1 MKYETVIGLE
11 IHVQLATQSKLFSG
25 AATRYGAEPNAQAC
39 IIDLG
44 MPGVLPVINETAI
57 KMAVKFGL
65 AVNASITSP
74 SVFARKNY
82 FYPDLPKG
90 YQISQL
96 DLPIV
101 ANGSIDVQLDD
112 GEIKTIRITRAH
124 LEEDAGKSVHEGYGE
139 HTAIDLN
146 RAGTP
151 LIEIV
156 SEPDIRS
163 AKEAAAYMKKIHSL
177 VRYLEISD
185 GNMQEGSFR
194 CDANVS
200 IREDGSS
207 ELGTRAEI
215 KNINSFRFVE
225 QAIDY
230 EVERQVDL
238 LESSQKVKQET
249 RLYDSDKNE
258 TRPMRSK
265 EEANDYRY
273 FPDPDLLPVK
283 VSDELIK
290 SIEQS
295 MPELPD
301 AKRQRFID
309 ELSLSVYD
317 SDNLTASRE
326 LANYFE
332 QALSIATNPKLT
344 ANWVMGELSAAL
356 NKEGLDISA
365 SPVSADMLGELVKRI
380 DDNTISGKIAK
391 QVFEAMWNS
400 EGSADQV
407 IEAKGLQ
414 QVTDTG
420 AIEKLVDDVISANP
434 KQVEQ
439 YQNSPD
445 DKKGKLIGFFVGQ
458 IMKTSQGKANPQQ
471 VNKLL
476 KEKLK

>member
-1 MKYETVIGLE
+1 
-11 IHVQLATQSKLFSG
+11 
-25 AATRYGAEPNAQAC
+25 
-39 IIDLG
+39 
-44 MPGVLPVINETAI
+44 
-57 KMAVKFGL
+57 
-65 AVNASITSP
+65 
-74 SVFARKNY
+74 
-82 FYPDLPKG
+82 
-90 YQISQL
+90 
-96 DLPIV
+96 
-101 ANGSIDVQLDD
+101 
-112 GEIKTIRITRAH
+112 
-124 LEEDAGKSVHEGYGE
+124 
-139 HTAIDLN
+139 
-146 RAGTP
+146 
-151 LIEIV
+151 
-156 SEPDIRS
+156 
-163 AKEAAAYMKKIHSL
+163 
-177 VRYLEISD
+177 
-185 GNMQEGSFR
+185 
-194 CDANVS
+194 
-200 IREDGSS
+200 
-207 ELGTRAEI
+207 
-215 KNINSFRFVE
+215 
-225 QAIDY
+225 
-230 EVERQVDL
+230 
-238 LESSQKVKQET
+238 
-249 RLYDSDKNE
+249 
-258 TRPMRSK
+258 MRSK

>member
-177 VRYLEISD
+177 IRYLEISD

-225 QAIDY
+225 KAIDY
-230 EVERQVDL
+230 EVERQIDL
-238 LESSQKVKQET
+238 LESGKKVTQET
-249 RLYDSDKNE
+249 RLYDANKNE
-258 TRPMRSK
+258 TRSMRSK

-273 FPDPDLLPVK
+273 FPDPDLLPVMF
-283 VSDELIK
+283 SDELIK

-309 ELSLSVYD
+309 ELGLSVYD

-332 QALSIATNPKLT
+332 QALAIATNSKLT
-344 ANWVMGELSAAL
+344 ANWVMGEFLAAL
-356 NKEGLDISA
+356 NKEGLDISDT
-365 SPVSADMLGELVKRI
+365 PVSADMLGGLVKRI

-391 QVFEAMWNS
+391 QVFDAMWNG
-400 EGSADQV
+400 EGSADQI
-407 IEAKGLQ
+407 IEAQGLH

-420 AIEKLVDDVISANP
+420 AIEKLVDDVINANP

-458 IMKTSQGKANPQQ
+458 VMKTSQGKANPQQ